1 MRMLSENEIQLIKA
15 RLESLSLSYI
25 EIYNELYDHY
35 VTALE
40 AVSEESFE
48 SRKNELDEE
57 FAWSVVREMEK
68 ELLKNVSEQLEQSQ
82 FEALKFWKMDF
93 WKVLG
98 IFIYTALLITVYEF
112 ISLDV
117 MLVFSFVPALGIM
130 IALLNQSGNYFSF
143 SLDPNYFRPRNV
155 ILQAALG
162 RYSLVLNFSNF
173 FFILTSIILN
183 NNGFENWA
191 MLLVLL
197 YSTIL
202 NVYALSLYGSIN
214 LKTLKLIKP

>member
-173 FFILTSIILN
+173 FFILTSIILS

>member
-143 SLDPNYFRPRNV
+143 SLDPNYSRPRNV

-162 RYSLVLNFSNF
+162 RYSLVLNFSNS
-173 FFILTSIILN
+173 FFILTSIILS

>member
-202 NVYALSLYGSIN
+202 NIYALSLYGSIN

>member
-15 RLESLSLSYI
+15 HLESLSLSYI

-173 FFILTSIILN
+173 FFILTSIILS

>member
-1 MRMLSENEIQLIKA
+1 M
-15 RLESLSLSYI
+15 
-25 EIYNELYDHY
+25 
-35 VTALE
+35 
-40 AVSEESFE
+40 
-48 SRKNELDEE
+48 
-57 FAWSVVREMEK
+57 
-68 ELLKNVSEQLEQSQ
+68 
-82 FEALKFWKMDF
+82 
-93 WKVLG
+93 G

-173 FFILTSIILN
+173 FFILTSIILS